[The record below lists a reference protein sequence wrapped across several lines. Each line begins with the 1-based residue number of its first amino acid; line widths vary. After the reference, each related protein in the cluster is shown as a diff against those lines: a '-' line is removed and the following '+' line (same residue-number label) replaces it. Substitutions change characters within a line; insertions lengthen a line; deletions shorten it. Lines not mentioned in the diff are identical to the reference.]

1 MEDSET
7 PEILTCAG
15 CLNNIV
21 EDEYVQAL
29 SQEWHTDC
37 FRCSACDVMLDNWYF
52 EKDGLLFCKEDY
64 NSKYGEAC
72 QNCGQMMSGPV
83 MVAGDH
89 KFHPEC
95 FKCTSCSC
103 CIGDGESYAL
113 VERSILYCGLCYK
126 RQMQPLGRAKD
137 AAFPM
142 MRKPHCIRL
151 VEIQPSAHCSQGIK
165 LALDTSQPAPPVFS
179 NLCISEW
186 LWSLLMSLV
195 CLTISLVQVTY
206 RYCTGMTNN
215 PSVPRLDPRADLMS
229 LHLGDR
235 ILEVNGTPVRDKPL
249 QEVES
254 LIRNTTDTVLQLTIE
269 HDPDAVNRKR
279 PGLPPSPC
287 LMPPPPPPQD
297 KRYRK
302 VDEGYMSG
310 REGREGGRSSRT
322 LIKFSRGGKEGKER
336 SSSLSRLLETSPPK
350 SLRPACD
357 LSRTRSRSFR
367 VEASRSRIFRA
378 SDLVR
383 GPLLGQGFFGQVYRV
398 THRETG
404 EVMVLK
410 ELYRVDEEAEK
421 NFLKEVA
428 VLRSLHHHNVIRFIG
443 VLYKDRKLNLVT
455 EYIAGGTLKE
465 LLQDPGQP
473 LPWGQRVNFAR
484 DIAAG
489 MTYLHSMNLIHRDLN
504 SQNCLV
510 REDKTVVVADFG
522 LARIIHQ
529 GPRAPTTVMAKVPRK
544 AAQRRGA
551 RKKRYTVVGNPYWM
565 APEMMTGQEYDETV
579 DVFSYGI
586 VLCEIIGR
594 VPADPDY
601 LPRSPDFGLDQTD
614 FRNKFC
620 ASCPEPFVR
629 IAFLCCDLNPDQRP
643 PFEVL
648 EVWLE
653 GLSMHLS
660 VDKPLP
666 SDLEADIYQFATRK
680 SASPLT
686 EPECTAPTPADG
698 ALRPILETQSS
709 KL

>member
-64 NSKYGEAC
+64 NGKYGEAC

-83 MVAGDH
+83 MVVGDH

-249 QEVES
+249 QEVEC
-254 LIRNTTDTVLQLTIE
+254 LIRNTTDTVLQRVSILNIQ
-269 HDPDAVNRKR
+269 P
-279 PGLPPSPC
+279 
-287 LMPPPPPPQD
+287 
-297 KRYRK
+297 Y
-302 VDEGYMSG
+302 
-310 REGREGGRSSRT
+310 
-322 LIKFSRGGKEGKER
+322 FS
-336 SSSLSRLLETSPPK
+336 
-350 SLRPACD
+350 
-357 LSRTRSRSFR
+357 
-367 VEASRSRIFRA
+367 
-378 SDLVR
+378 
-383 GPLLGQGFFGQVYRV
+383 GFF
-398 THRETG
+398 
-404 EVMVLK
+404 
-410 ELYRVDEEAEK
+410 
-421 NFLKEVA
+421 
-428 VLRSLHHHNVIRFIG
+428 
-443 VLYKDRKLNLVT
+443 
-455 EYIAGGTLKE
+455 
-465 LLQDPGQP
+465 
-473 LPWGQRVNFAR
+473 R
-484 DIAAG
+484 DK
-489 MTYLHSMNLIHRDLN
+489 Y
-504 SQNCLV
+504 
-510 REDKTVVVADFG
+510 
-522 LARIIHQ
+522 
-529 GPRAPTTVMAKVPRK
+529 
-544 AAQRRGA
+544 
-551 RKKRYTVVGNPYWM
+551 
-565 APEMMTGQEYDETV
+565 
-579 DVFSYGI
+579 
-586 VLCEIIGR
+586 
-594 VPADPDY
+594 
-601 LPRSPDFGLDQTD
+601 
-614 FRNKFC
+614 
-620 ASCPEPFVR
+620 
-629 IAFLCCDLNPDQRP
+629 
-643 PFEVL
+643 
-648 EVWLE
+648 
-653 GLSMHLS
+653 
-660 VDKPLP
+660 
-666 SDLEADIYQFATRK
+666 
-680 SASPLT
+680 
-686 EPECTAPTPADG
+686 
-698 ALRPILETQSS
+698 
-709 KL
+709 